1 MAIKTNSNGFTF
13 GFAIVMVIVV
23 GAALSFASI
32 TLKPLQVQNSINKK
46 MMSILNSVGVE
57 ATRKNAEDQFYKYVT
72 KRIDLNSKGEVID
85 SREGEVKTTDPLDP
99 FNVNVKKEYRDNK
112 MKIEDKHFPL
122 FLATIDGKEIVV
134 IPMAGTGLW
143 GPIWGYVA
151 LEGDYNTIYGA
162 TFDHKGETPG
172 LGAEIAQPFFQ
183 KPFSG
188 KTIYDDQGNLVSV
201 KVEKGGAD
209 PSDPHAVDAIT
220 GGTITSNGVTE
231 MLQRTFEIYSPYF
244 KKEKSEQS

>member
-1 MAIKTNSNGFTF
+1 MAFKTNSNGYTF
-13 GFAIVMVIVV
+13 GFAIVMVLVV

-32 TLKPLQVQNSINKK
+32 TLKPRQVQNNINKK
-46 MMSILNSVGVE
+46 MISILNSVGE
-57 ATRKNAEDQFYKYVT
+57 DATRENADQEFYKYVN

-85 SREGEVKTTDPLDP
+85 SREGQVDPNDPMDP
-99 FNVNVKKEYRDNK
+99 FNIDVKKEYRDKK
-112 MKIEDKHFPL
+112 MKLEDKHFPL
-122 FLATIDGKEIVV
+122 FQANIDGKEIVV

-151 LEGDYNTIYGA
+151 LEGDFNTIYGA

-172 LGAEIAQPFFQ
+172 LGAEISQPFFQ

-231 MLQRTFEIYSPYF
+231 MLERTFKVYSPYF
-244 KKEKSEQS
+244 KKQKSEQL

>member
-13 GFAIVMVIVV
+13 GFAIVMVLVV

-32 TLKPLQVQNSINKK
+32 SLKPRQVQNSINKK
-46 MMSILNSVGVE
+46 MMSILHSMGVE
-57 ATRKNAEDQFYKYVT
+57 ATRENAEEKFYTYIT
-72 KRIDLNSKGEVID
+72 KRIDLNYQGEVIGT
-85 SREGEVKTTDPLDP
+85 REGKIDAKDPLDP
-99 FNVNVKKEYRDNK
+99 FNVDVRAEYRDKK
-112 MKIEDKHFPL
+112 MPIEEKHFPL
-122 FLATIDGKEIVV
+122 FQANVDGKEVVV

-151 LEGDYNTIYGA
+151 LESDYNTIYGA

-172 LGAEIAQPFFQ
+172 LGAEISQPFFQ
-183 KPFSG
+183 EPFSG

-201 KVEKGGAD
+201 NVKKGGAA
-209 PSDPHAVDAIT
+209 PNDPHAVDAIT

-231 MLQRTFEIYSPYF
+231 MLERTFEVYNPYF
-244 KKEKSEQS
+244 KKQKSEQS